1 MHNAPLHTSSII
13 TIAYN
18 LMDGWEKS
26 VIGFFI
32 QCHIEHFHI
41 HPILCFCM
49 DLLCFSQDNCKKLK
63 PTKKKQ

>member
-13 TIAYN
+13 IIAYN

-41 HPILCFCM
+41 HPILCFLWIFCVF
-49 DLLCFSQDNCKKLK
+49 LRIIVKKNTH
-63 PTKKKQ
+63 TKKKQ